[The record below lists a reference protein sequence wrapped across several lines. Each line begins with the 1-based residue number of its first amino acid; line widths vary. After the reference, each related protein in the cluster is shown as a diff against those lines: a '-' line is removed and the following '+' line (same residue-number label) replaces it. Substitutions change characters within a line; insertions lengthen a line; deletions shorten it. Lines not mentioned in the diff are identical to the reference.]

1 MGGTIMSVETVA
13 ARWVD
18 RWDRQQET
26 YMADREER
34 FAVIADVV
42 QEVAGRPD
50 PLIIDLGCGP
60 GSLSARLLQRL
71 PAATVIGVDADPLL
85 LGLAG
90 AVHGPALRLVDRD
103 LRVPGWRDALPL
115 DRPADAIVSTTA
127 LHWLT
132 KPELAA
138 TYADAAEL
146 LRPGGVLVNGDHLFD
161 GPSRPTIKRLA
172 HAVRDRR
179 AERVGAGG
187 EDWDAWW
194 NAIADEP
201 ELADLVAER
210 KARDYEH
217 TADPEVTVDDHFRLL
232 QEAGFSET
240 GTVWQSGD
248 DRVLVAIRRPA
259 RASRP
264 ARA

>member
-1 MGGTIMSVETVA
+1 
-13 ARWVD
+13 
-18 RWDRQQET
+18 
-26 YMADREER
+26 
-34 FAVIADVV
+34 V

-60 GSLSARLLQRL
+60 GSLSARLLTRL
-71 PAATVIGVDADPLL
+71 PAATVVGVDADPLL

-90 AVHGPALRLVDRD
+90 AVYGRAALRLVDRD

-132 KPELAA
+132 KTELAA

-161 GPSRPTIKRLA
+161 GAARPTIKRLT

-187 EDWDAWW
+187 EDWGAWW
-194 NAIADEP
+194 TAIADEP

-210 KARDYEH
+210 KSRNYEH
-217 TADPEVTVDDHFRLL
+217 TADPGVTLDDHFQLL
-232 QEAGFSET
+232 HDAGFSET

-248 DRVLVAIRRPA
+248 DRVLVAIRRPL
-259 RASRP
+259 RIKRP